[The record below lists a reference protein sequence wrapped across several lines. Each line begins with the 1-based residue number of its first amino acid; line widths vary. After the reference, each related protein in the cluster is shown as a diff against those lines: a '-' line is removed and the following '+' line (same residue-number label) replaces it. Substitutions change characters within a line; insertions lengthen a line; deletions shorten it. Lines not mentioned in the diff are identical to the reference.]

1 LSYLHAVMPSRP
13 SRQSRRRSG
22 IRIFYAPP
30 PLDGEDLALHGV
42 GVREWM
48 RPGAIDRPGGTGDWL
63 LMAFHQGMRF
73 GDRVTD
79 GPCLVV
85 WSPRHGHR
93 YGHDQGEWCH
103 SWIHCA
109 GLAVARLV
117 AASGLPLDRPIAPI
131 DMAGIE
137 RCLDGIHREA
147 QARPSTDAVIVENL
161 LHILL
166 RATARASRATGP
178 EVPPAFLA
186 ARGHIDAVFT
196 EPLALADLARRAGC
210 SVGHFCA
217 GFKRW
222 FGVSAI
228 DYAIGLRMQ
237 RARILLGDRNL
248 TVHAVARA
256 VGYEDLHHFSKLFRK
271 RHGRTPGSLRS

>member
-1 LSYLHAVMPSRP
+1 MIEHPRL
-13 SRQSRRRSG
+13 QSRRRSG

-30 PLDGEDLALHGV
+30 PLDGKDLALHGV

-48 RPGAIDRPGGTGDWL
+48 RPGTVDRPGGTGDWL
-63 LMAFHQGMRF
+63 IMAYHQGMHF
-73 GDRVTD
+73 GERRSN
-79 GPCLVV
+79 GPSLMV

-93 YGHDQGEWCH
+93 YGCDEGEWCH

-109 GLAVARLV
+109 GASVARLV
-117 AASGLPLDRPIAPI
+117 AASGLPLDQPIAPI

-147 QARPSTDAVIVENL
+147 QVQPASDAVIVENL

-166 RATARASRATGP
+166 RTAARAARATDTA
-178 EVPPAFLA
+178 VPASLLNV
-186 ARGHIDAVFT
+186 RHHIDAAFT
-196 EPLALADLARRAGC
+196 EPQALTDLARMADC
-210 SVGHFCA
+210 SVGHLCA

-248 TVHAVARA
+248 SVHAVARA

-271 RHGRTPGSLRS
+271 RHGKPPSAMRG